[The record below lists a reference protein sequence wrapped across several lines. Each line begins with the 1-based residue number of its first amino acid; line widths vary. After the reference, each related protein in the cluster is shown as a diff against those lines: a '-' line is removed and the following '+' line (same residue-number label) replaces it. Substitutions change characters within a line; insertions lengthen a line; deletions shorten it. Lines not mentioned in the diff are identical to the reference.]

1 MAGPTRARGDSEG
14 DAIGS
19 EPDARPE
26 AAERRQTLGEEI
38 ASSITH
44 GAGVVLSLIALPTLV
59 LVAIAHRDIWQVVG
73 GSIFGTTLLLLYGAS
88 TLYHALPAPRAKRV
102 FRVLDHAAIYLLIA
116 GTYTPFA
123 LGVLRGRWG
132 WSLLGAVWTLAA
144 IGIVVKATWGIRAAR
159 LSTAVYLIMGW
170 LIVIA
175 MQPLVARIGLSG
187 VAWLL
192 AGGLAYS
199 AGVVFFAWE
208 RLRYGHMVWH
218 LFVLAG
224 SVLHFVAV
232 LRYAGGRV

>member
-1 MAGPTRARGDSEG
+1 MAVRV
-14 DAIGS
+14 
-19 EPDARPE
+19 E
-26 AAERRQTLGEEI
+26 AVERKQTLGEEI
-38 ASSITH
+38 ASSVTH
-44 GAGVVLSLIALPTLV
+44 GVGVILSLIALPTLII
-59 LVAIAHRDIWQVVG
+59 VALARHDVWQVVG
-73 GSIFGTTLLLLYGAS
+73 GAIFGTTLLLLYGAS
-88 TLYHALPAPRAKRV
+88 TLYHALPSPRAKRV

-123 LGVLRGRWG
+123 LGVLRGGWG

-144 IGIVVKATWGIRAAR
+144 IGIVVKATWGFRAAR
-159 LSTAVYLIMGW
+159 LSTAVYLAMGW
-170 LIVIA
+170 LIVVA
-175 MQPLVARIGLSG
+175 MQPLVARIGIAG

-224 SVLHFVAV
+224 SVFHFVAV
-232 LRYAGGRV
+232 LRYAGR